1 MNRKHAFMT
10 ALVLAI
16 LCLLVYIQVH
26 AWKKFNWRVFWDN
39 TSHVNWFYLAGSVL
53 LTYFAYILRAVRW
66 RIFLK
71 PLCETTTLRMLAPQF
86 IGFAALALLGRPG
99 EMVRPYLI
107 ARKEKLTFSSQV
119 GVWLM
124 ERVFDMAAVALMF
137 VIVAFKGDPLWK
149 ALANPRFPGEIHIAA
164 IIFLAIIVVLAAIA
178 IKLRTSG
185 YQIANRLQ
193 RRFESRSPTFAHS
206 LHGKIVSFTDG
217 LQIIRDGISFLQ
229 LSALSV
235 GMWCVVAAAYWCIT
249 HAYSGVLSEMGPG
262 SLLVLMVAA
271 MFGSLLQL
279 PGVGG
284 GSQLATINL
293 LSSPKAFGIAPEVA
307 TSCGMLIWL
316 CTFMSVIPMGLLLA
330 HRERLSLRAVAE
342 AEEKAEAKLNQ

>member
-1 MNRKHAFMT
+1 MNRKRALMT

-16 LCLLVYIQVH
+16 LCLLVYVQVH

-39 TSHVNWFYLAGSVL
+39 TSHVNWLYIAGSIL
-53 LTYFAYILRAVRW
+53 LTYFAYIFRAVRW

-71 PLCETTTLRMLAPQF
+71 PLCETTTIRMLAPQF
-86 IGFAALALLGRPG
+86 VGFAALALLGRPG

-137 VIVAFKGDPLWK
+137 VIVAFKGDPLWNT
-149 ALANPRFPGEIHIAA
+149 LPNRRFPYEIHVAA
-164 IIFLAIIVVLAAIA
+164 LVFLAVIVVLAAIA
-178 IKLRTSG
+178 IRLRKSG
-185 YQIANRLQ
+185 YQIAERLQ
-193 RRFESRSPTFAHS
+193 RRFEPRSATFAHS

-217 LQIIRDGISFLQ
+217 LQIIRDGTAFLQ
-229 LSALSV
+229 LSALSI
-235 GMWCVVAAAYWCIT
+235 GMWCVVAGAYWCIT
-249 HAYSGVLSEMGPG
+249 HAYSGVLGEMGLG

-293 LSSPKAFGIAPEVA
+293 LSSPKAFGVPPEIA

-316 CTFMSVIPMGLLLA
+316 CTFMSVIPVGLLIA
-330 HRERLSLRAVAE
+330 HRERLSLRAVAR
-342 AEEKAEAKLNQ
+342 AEEKAEAKL

>member
-1 MNRKHAFMT
+1 MT
-10 ALVLAI
+10 VLVLAI
-16 LCLLVYIQVH
+16 LCLLVYVQVH

-39 TSHVNWFYLAGSVL
+39 TSHVHWTYIAGSVL
-53 LTYFAYILRAVRW
+53 LTYVAYVFRAVRW

-71 PLCETTTLRMLAPQF
+71 PLCETTTARMLAPQF

-107 ARKEKLTFSSQV
+107 AKKEKLTFSSQV
-119 GVWLM
+119 GVWVM
-124 ERVFDMAAVALMF
+124 ERVFDMAAVAVMF
-137 VIVAFKGDPLWK
+137 VIVAFGGDPLWGT
-149 ALANPRFPGEIHIAA
+149 LPDQHFANEIHIAA
-164 IIFLAIIVVLAAIA
+164 IIFVAVIVVLAAIA

-185 YQIANRLQ
+185 YQIADRLQ
-193 RRFESRSPTFAHS
+193 RRFEPRSAAFAHAM
-206 LHGKIVSFTDG
+206 HGRIVSFTDG
-217 LQIIRDGISFLQ
+217 LQTIRDGASFLQ
-229 LSALSV
+229 LALLSI
-235 GMWCVVAAAYWCIT
+235 GMWVVVAGAYWCIT
-249 HAYSGVLSEMGPG
+249 HAYSGVLAEMGFG

-293 LSSPKAFGIAPEVA
+293 LSSPKAFGIPPEIA

-330 HRERLSLRAVAE
+330 HRERLSLRVVAE